1 MIPLPQS
8 KLTAVAPIIEQVIVE
23 MNCSHRTD
31 LTYCM
36 ERLAQGYI
44 TQSLDAYVDNVE
56 SPRHLAI
63 FGRYPGFFTK
73 EENIYAHLVYAPSE
87 DRVKSDVIAA
97 FKHLIAKYCEVHR
110 RDAIVASSWEYRGS
124 RGIGSFWRSLGF
136 ERQEVVYVKH
146 LKN

>member
-8 KLTAVAPIIEQVIVE
+8 KLTAIAPLIRAFIGESSCAERTTVE
-23 MNCSHRTD
+23 HC
-31 LTYCM
+31 L

-44 TQSLDAYVDNVE
+44 TQSMDAYVDNVE
-56 SPRHLAI
+56 SPRQVII
-63 FGRYPGFFTK
+63 FGRYPGFATK
-73 EENIYAHLVYAPSE
+73 EELIYINFVYSLEE
-87 DRVKSDVIAA
+87 DRLKPETAAA
-97 FKHLIAKYCEVHR
+97 FKNVIEKYCEVHR